1 MYPTHILLKFI
12 SQEKFLNDFLSG
24 SLYMNSLYYFWNEF
38 VLESVKKGKRIPLAE
53 LAKNEVYG
61 QADLFE
67 GTIETSEID
76 ETNEIAEH
84 IKMDVCCR
92 AVGYGYCN
100 ILSFYKLVLKTVPFG
115 FSYQLNN
122 NMKFLGNYVAIIKDK
137 DEFLRRINSKAEQ
150 EGFKFITGNVTYKQ
164 PMRNGVPRDSKNAI
178 ICKSAETVDIKQIT
192 SGRDAFVK
200 MNKYA
205 YQNEWRLA
213 LYRGKKETSAYRLE
227 IGDIRDIVEYCRIED
242 LEKNIDRFLQR
253 NEIKSAEDYW
263 YGNIKRREM
272 RNLFYNLGDCKGELL
287 LEIG

>member
-12 SQEKFLNDFLSG
+12 SQEKYLNDFLSG

-38 VLESVKKGKRIPLAE
+38 VLEDVKKGKRIPLAE

-84 IKMDVCCR
+84 IKMDICCR
-92 AVGYGYCN
+92 VVGYGYCN
-100 ILSFYKLVLKTVPFG
+100 ILSFYKLALNDMPLG
-115 FSYQLNN
+115 FLYQLNK
-122 NMKFLGNYVAIIKDK
+122 NMKSLGNYVAIIKDK
-137 DEFLRRINSKAEQ
+137 DEFLRRINNKAEQ

-178 ICKSAETVDIKQIT
+178 ILKSAETVELKQIKA
-192 SGRDAFVK
+192 GRDAFVK

-205 YQNEWRLA
+205 YQNEWRVA
-213 LYRGKKETSAYRLE
+213 LYRGQKNTSAYRLE
-227 IGDIRDIVEYCRIED
+227 VGELKDFVECCHIED
-242 LEKNIDRFLQR
+242 LEKSIDRLLQQ
-253 NEIKSAEDYW
+253 NEIKLAEDYW

-272 RNLFYNLGDCKGELL
+272 KELFYKLGECKGELL
-287 LEIG
+287 IELG

>member
-164 PMRNGVPRDSKNAI
+164 PMRNGV
-178 ICKSAETVDIKQIT
+178 
-192 SGRDAFVK
+192 
-200 MNKYA
+200 
-205 YQNEWRLA
+205 
-213 LYRGKKETSAYRLE
+213 
-227 IGDIRDIVEYCRIED
+227 
-242 LEKNIDRFLQR
+242 
-253 NEIKSAEDYW
+253 
-263 YGNIKRREM
+263 
-272 RNLFYNLGDCKGELL
+272 
-287 LEIG
+287 